1 MMSALSRW
9 SGSAA
14 AAVVGLIF
22 GATQASAAAPRS
34 ASTSPSCPAGVGY
47 RVGVAKADITP
58 TVWPVAEAAYSVGRL
73 AYSAAHPFYARAMA
87 VQSCATGAT
96 VVLTGIDS
104 QGYFAAYKEDPVS
117 TDAAT
122 GYGLTAIRLTAAAA
136 TGVPAADIVVAATHT
151 HNSPDSV
158 GVWAGG
164 STANN
169 KAPYL
174 ERVQDG
180 TVAAITAAV
189 QDVQP
194 ATLRVGTADITSLVT
209 TVGQVSN
216 DPSDYPV
223 DTALKVLQATA
234 VSDCHPIATLVDAS
248 VHATVAGEIHGPAA
262 APDRQV
268 IDPDWPGR
276 VATDLESE
284 LPGNTAVVLAGAVGR
299 TQPRFPTGTDP
310 ASPDPLTEVAA
321 YGDVMSRRVGSAL
334 AAATPVAPGPVAA
347 VDTML
352 AEEIEDPAL
361 VALFTDERGVPNQSG
376 GTTVGGLMRSV
387 LPPYSAGNVVA
398 AEAANLRIGGLL
410 LSGTPGEGYPEVSTE
425 LAARVATTGAPVIP
439 ISLADDQLGY
449 TPPAFEYP
457 FVALADGGDEGVF
470 TINPHFG
477 ADLINADLAAARSLG
492 FTTTGTEPYLGTG
505 PAVPPDQGSPAPSTT
520 LPEPAEQPLSL
531 GCPAVQPT
539 ASLPE
544 APYPAALVA
553 LFGLGAVVAALV
565 RHRLRLT
572 R

>member
-1 MMSALSRW
+1 
-9 SGSAA
+9 
-14 AAVVGLIF
+14 
-22 GATQASAAAPRS
+22 
-34 ASTSPSCPAGVGY
+34 
-47 RVGVAKADITP
+47 
-58 TVWPVAEAAYSVGRL
+58 
-73 AYSAAHPFYARAMA
+73 
-87 VQSCATGAT
+87 
-96 VVLTGIDS
+96 
-104 QGYFAAYKEDPVS
+104 
-117 TDAAT
+117 
-122 GYGLTAIRLTAAAA
+122 
-136 TGVPAADIVVAATHT
+136 
-151 HNSPDSV
+151 
-158 GVWAGG
+158 
-164 STANN
+164 
-169 KAPYL
+169 
-174 ERVQDG
+174 
-180 TVAAITAAV
+180 
-189 QDVQP
+189 
-194 ATLRVGTADITSLVT
+194 
-209 TVGQVSN
+209 
-216 DPSDYPV
+216 
-223 DTALKVLQATA
+223 
-234 VSDCHPIATLVDAS
+234 
-248 VHATVAGEIHGPAA
+248 
-262 APDRQV
+262 
-268 IDPDWPGR
+268 

-284 LPGNTAVVLAGAVGR
+284 LPGDTAVVLAGAVGR

-310 ASPDPLTEVAA
+310 ASPDPLTEIAA

-361 VALFTDERGVPNQSG
+361 VALFNDERGVPNQSG